1 MIILQ
6 GIDLLKIERI
16 KNIYLNYGDRFLEK
30 ILTHKE
36 IEQITNHKQ
45 IYNKI
50 ASKFSAKEA
59 TSKALGTGF
68 AQGVKIKDIEILNL
82 ESGKPKITL
91 YGKARKK
98 INNIQSSSVSIS
110 DEDGFVISIV
120 TFIVKN

>member
-50 ASKFSAKEA
+50 ASKFSAKR
-59 TSKALGTGF
+59 LHLRLWGTGF
-68 AQGVKIKDIEILNL
+68 AQGVKIK
-82 ESGKPKITL
+82 TL
-91 YGKARKK
+91 RY
-98 INNIQSSSVSIS
+98 
-110 DEDGFVISIV
+110 
-120 TFIVKN
+120 